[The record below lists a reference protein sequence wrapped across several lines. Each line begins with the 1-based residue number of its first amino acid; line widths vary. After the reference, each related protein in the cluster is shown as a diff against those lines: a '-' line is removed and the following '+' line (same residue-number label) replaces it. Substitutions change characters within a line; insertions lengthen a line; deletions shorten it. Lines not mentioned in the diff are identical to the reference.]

1 MSAADIEFEKIDVV
15 DVVVDEH
22 SILKGVSFE
31 YITQH
36 YQNMVM
42 HRYPSELC
50 DLFKHVFP
58 QGKRHSDKARIEE
71 GNGATLFYHYLM
83 HGFRN
88 YDVRVLDVVESEA
101 HVHPTRLVWNTYL
114 QDIHSTQVK
123 TYADF
128 LASNGDIPAQS
139 LDVAIFNMYN
149 PKNSEMNTV
158 ENVFRI
164 FSNAIHLLKPSGF
177 MFLEGLSLESVH
189 YITATISSLYLY
201 PKMCQPFMFSPLG
214 STRTSYAIVGIRR
227 NFEGDYNVFAPGMYP
242 LIPIPR
248 GVKSSPYKTFVLVT
262 SAMKSIGNS
271 NIFSEDTRFRQLLH
285 SVRTIHQHIPN
296 AHVCVSELSELSPE
310 YLALLGENGVDEL
323 QTFKSLEGVP
333 KSFCEALVLRKVFK
347 EVIETRPG
355 FDSLI
360 KLSGRYFL
368 TDDFPTYDPTQIICK
383 RMRPQEVMTRFFS
396 IPKSLFGRF
405 VDVLDIVANRPEV
418 QAKEMDIEHAIG
430 QACPEMD
437 EAAATRRRLGV
448 AGFYATNGQMLV
460 E

>member
-1 MSAADIEFEKIDVV
+1 MSEEFERFDVV
-15 DVVVDEH
+15 PVGEEDTH
-22 SILKGVSFE
+22 SILKGVSFD
-31 YITQH
+31 YITNH

-58 QGKRHSDKARIEE
+58 LGKRHADKARIDE
-71 GNGATLFYHYLM
+71 GHGATLFYHYLI

-88 YDVRVLDVVESEA
+88 YGVRVLDVVESES

-114 QDIHSTQVK
+114 QDVNITKVM

-128 LASNGDIPAQS
+128 LSESCSIPVRS
-139 LDVAIFNMYN
+139 LDLAIFSMYD
-149 PKNSEMNTV
+149 PARSEMNSI
-158 ENVFRI
+158 EQVFRI
-164 FSNAIHLLKPSGF
+164 IAHAIHLVKPSGF
-177 MFLEGLSLESVH
+177 LFIEGIAPESVH
-189 YITATISSLYLY
+189 YLTAAVSNLYLY
-201 PKMCQPFMFSPLG
+201 PKMCRPFVFSPLG
-214 STRTSYAIVGIRR
+214 STKTSYYNVGIQRV
-227 NFEGDYNVFAPGMYP
+227 FEGDYNVLTPGMYP
-242 LIPIPR
+242 LTPVPR
-248 GVKSSPYKTFVLVT
+248 LLSTTSTKKTFVLVT

-285 SVRTIHQHIPN
+285 SVRTVHQHIPN
-296 AHVCVSELSELSPE
+296 AHVCMSELSELSPE
-310 YLALLGENGVDEL
+310 QMSVLGDNGVDEL
-323 QTFKSLEGVP
+323 QTFKGLEGVP
-333 KSFCEALVLRKVFK
+333 KSFCEALVLRKVFT
-347 EVIETRPG
+347 EVIQRRADE
-355 FDSLI
+355 FDSVI

-368 TDDFPTYDPTQIICK
+368 TDDFKTYDPTQIICK

-405 VDVLDIVANRPEV
+405 VEVLDTVAERPEV
-418 QAKEMDIEHAIG
+418 QSKEMDIEHAIG

-437 EAAATRRRLGV
+437 EASMKWPRLGI

>member
-1 MSAADIEFEKIDVV
+1 MEESVEFEKVQV
-15 DVVVDEH
+15 DADEH
-22 SILKGVSFE
+22 SILKSVSFE

-58 QGKRHSDKARIEE
+58 EGKRHADKARVDV

-88 YDVRVLDVVESEA
+88 YGVRVLDVVESES

-114 QDIHSTQVK
+114 QNIETTQVK
-123 TYADF
+123 TYAEF
-128 LASNGDIPAQS
+128 LASNIPARS

-149 PKNSEMNTV
+149 PARSELNSI
-158 ENVFRI
+158 ENVYRI
-164 FSNAIHLLKPSGF
+164 ISHVIHLLKPSGY
-177 MFLEGLSLESVH
+177 MFFEGLSLESVH
-189 YITATISSLYLY
+189 YITATVSNLYMY
-201 PKMCQPFMFSPLG
+201 PNMCRPFIFSPLG
-214 STRTSYAIVGIRR
+214 TTRTSYAMVGIRR
-227 NFEGDYNVFAPGMYP
+227 VFEGDYNVLTPGMYP
-242 LIPIPR
+242 LVPVPR
-248 GVKSSPYKTFVLVT
+248 GMKSSPHKTFVLVT
-262 SAMKSIGNS
+262 SAMKSVGNS

-285 SVRTIHQHIPN
+285 SVRTVHQHIPN
-296 AHVCVSELSELSPE
+296 AHVCVSEITELSAE
-310 YLALLGENGVDEL
+310 QLSVLGENGVDEL
-323 QTFKSLEGVP
+323 QTFKGLEGVP
-333 KSFCEALVLRKVFK
+333 KSFCEALVLRKIFK
-347 EVIETRPG
+347 EVVETRSDQN
-355 FDSLI
+355 FESLI

-368 TDDFPTYDPTQIICK
+368 TDDFPTYDPTEIICK

-396 IPKSLFGRF
+396 IPKSFFGRF
-405 VDVLDIVANRPEV
+405 VEVLETVANRPEV
-418 QAKEMDIEHAIG
+418 QAKEMDIEHGIG

-437 EAAATRRRLGV
+437 EAAATRPRLGV